1 MLILLI
7 GMVLI
12 SLVLFAREFILS
24 PDEQL
29 LMDRAYQ
36 QGVDAAQNHQ
46 SCFSNPYRG
55 VVADMWADGFVAG
68 KEALAHQEAICR

>member
-1 MLILLI
+1 MIILSIGLILIAL
-7 GMVLI
+7 
-12 SLVLFAREFILS
+12 AREFILFPGES
-24 PDEQL
+24 L
-29 LMDRAYQ
+29 LLDRAYQ
-36 QGVDAAQNHQ
+36 QGFDAAQNHQ